1 MLKCLLSF
9 VLYLIF
15 SDVSAQFLSG
25 IWSGKGDY
33 ITGQSITTVMKKMAA
48 SKNISIRFSENGTV
62 SGTLNTTYDK
72 AAATLGTNNFDQTF
86 ILRGNYDPSKKILLL
101 VITQI
106 KNELP
111 DTTATDNV
119 FKKPD
124 SLYYAITLAVSEGK
138 WILKGTADKILNKN
152 YSGEWIGSSRGEG
165 LGMNISDA
173 ISLHLLPLRI
183 ILENDSLPL
192 PKMPVIASSDT
203 IAVRKKHILQ
213 TIVLDTNY
221 IKIDLYDNGEIDG
234 DIATIILDGKTILAH
249 QLLSDKAATLT
260 VTLSKN
266 KTEHLLELF
275 ADNLGSIPPNT
286 ALLVLTC
293 KNKRYEINLSSDT
306 AENGCVK
313 LIFKIPKR

>member
-1 MLKCLLSF
+1 MSKCLLSF
-9 VLYLIF
+9 
-15 SDVSAQFLSG
+15 FLCLLFSG
-25 IWSGKGDY
+25 IFAQPFSGVWSGRGDY
-33 ITGQSITTVMKKMAA
+33 IAGQAITTVMKKMGA
-48 SKNISIRFSENGTV
+48 SKNISIRLSENGIV
-62 SGTLNTTYDK
+62 SGTLNTTYNK
-72 AAATLGTNNFDQTF
+72 AAATLVTNNFDQSF
-86 ILRGNYDPSKKILLL
+86 ILRGNYDPLKKILLL

-111 DTTATDNV
+111 DTTNDNG

-124 SLYYAITLAVSEGK
+124 SLYYSITPAVSEGK
-138 WILKGTADKILNKN
+138 WIWKGTADNLLNKN
-152 YSGEWIGSSRGEG
+152 HSNEWIGSSKGEG
-165 LGMNISDA
+165 LGMNVGDA
-173 ISLHLLPLRI
+173 LSLHLLPLRI

-192 PKMPVIASSDT
+192 PKIPAIALPDTVVI
-203 IAVRKKHILQ
+203 RKKHILQ

-249 QLLSDKAATLT
+249 QLLSDKAAALT

-266 KTEHLLELF
+266 IAEHLLELF

-293 KNKRYEINLSSDT
+293 KNKRYEITLSSDT

-313 LIFKIPKR
+313 LIFKTK